1 MILNTLLSI
10 QLSNYQIFIKNIL
23 KIISFF
29 TLYKVI

>member
-10 QLSNYQIFIKNIL
+10 QLSNYHIFIKNIL
-23 KIISFF
+23 QIISFF